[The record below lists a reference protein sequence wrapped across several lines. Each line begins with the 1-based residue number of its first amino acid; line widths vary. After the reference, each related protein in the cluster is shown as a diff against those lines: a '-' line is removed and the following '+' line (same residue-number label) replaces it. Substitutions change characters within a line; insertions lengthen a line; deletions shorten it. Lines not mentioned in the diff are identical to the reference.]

1 VPASSIDTFLAC
13 TIMIALV
20 LAAMANTS
28 NILRPSMDETL
39 HQNDSERFLQLAQH
53 LLLSMGTP
61 TNWGSLKETIPTSL
75 GLADS
80 AASLPYSLDI
90 DKVTRLNNAN
100 TFSLAYSQLWQSLG
114 VDDVS
119 FRVEI
124 KTLFNITTKLT
135 STTVGVNETTYEF
148 DICAHKSGAPILAS
162 VHSYVVVRDYVN
174 SVASETAVNGH
185 SSISV
190 AIPNSVSG
198 TALLVTF
205 AKAESNPQIVAF
217 NVCAFSHNSSEPSLN
232 RTFTQLNPLNH
243 VLNVTFTH
251 PSEEIRKTLVLT
263 HNYNFS
269 LTEKSS
275 NAQSVEYDI
284 PRLLDSSIMVLV
296 LTGFN
301 GSSSFAEWVSYPQIP
316 LAVGADFDNADTEAK
331 TVAFSHIVAI
341 NFALYEVV
349 TRWRLVPNA

>member
-1 VPASSIDTFLAC
+1 MPASSIDTFLAC

-61 TNWGSLKETIPTSL
+61 TNWGSLKDTAPTSL

-80 AASLPYSLDI
+80 TVLPYSLDI
-90 DKVTRLNNAN
+90 NKVTRLNSLN
-100 TFSLAYSQLWQSLG
+100 TFSLTYSQLWQSLG

-119 FRVEI
+119 FRIEI
-124 KTLFNITTKLT
+124 KTLFNITTTLT
-135 STTVGVNETTYEF
+135 STTAGVNETTYMF
-148 DICAHKSGAPILAS
+148 DLYAHKSGAPILAS
-162 VHSYVVVRDYVN
+162 LNSYVVVRDYVN

-190 AIPNSVSG
+190 AIPNSMSG
-198 TALLVTF
+198 IALLVTF

-217 NVCAFSHNSSEPSLN
+217 NVYTFSHNSSEPLPN

-243 VLNVTFTH
+243 ILNVTFTH
-251 PSEEIRKTLVLT
+251 PSEEIRKTLVFM

-275 NAQSVEYDI
+275 NAQSVEYEI
-284 PRLLDSSIMVLV
+284 PRLLDSSVMVLV
-296 LTGFN
+296 ITGFN
-301 GSSSFAEWVSYPQIP
+301 GSSSFAEWVSYPQVP
-316 LAVGADFDNADTEAK
+316 LAVGADFDNAETGAK

-349 TRWRLVPNA
+349 TRWRLVPDA